1 MITSPLPQVRRLLSL
16 FIPLGLAF
24 VATNAAQAASLNLA
38 SIQQLTPRLELK
50 SQLLE
55 RRFQIVLS
63 RHALALRR
71 AEARCEAG
79 ESSACRLAKWQAF
92 LRDVSSAS
100 LSDQLYQVNAYV
112 NQVRYRSDQRNW
124 QRADFWAGPEQFF
137 DRGGDCED
145 YAIAKYVALRAIGVP
160 AEQLRIVVVYD
171 RKTLADHALLA
182 IAAPDGVKVLDSN
195 HKRVIDWEESNRRYS
210 PYYALNE
217 QGVWIYNSKT

>member
-1 MITSPLPQVRRLLSL
+1 MITTPLPQARRLLSL
-16 FIPLGLAF
+16 IIPLGLAL
-24 VATNAAQAASLNLA
+24 VTTNPAQATSLNLP
-38 SIQQLTPRLELK
+38 SLQELTPRLELK

-55 RRFQIVLS
+55 RRFQLVLS
-63 RHALALRR
+63 RHAVALRK

-79 ESSACRLAKWQAF
+79 ERSACKLAKWQAF
-92 LRDVSSAS
+92 LIDVSSAP

-124 QRADFWAGPEQFF
+124 QRADFWADPEQFF

-145 YAIAKYVALRAIGVP
+145 YAIAKYVALRAIGIP

-171 RKTLADHALLA
+171 RKTLADHAILA

-195 HKRVIDWEESNRRYS
+195 HKRVIDWEESNQRYS
-210 PYYALNE
+210 PYYSLNE
-217 QGVWIYNSKT
+217 QAVWIHSSKT